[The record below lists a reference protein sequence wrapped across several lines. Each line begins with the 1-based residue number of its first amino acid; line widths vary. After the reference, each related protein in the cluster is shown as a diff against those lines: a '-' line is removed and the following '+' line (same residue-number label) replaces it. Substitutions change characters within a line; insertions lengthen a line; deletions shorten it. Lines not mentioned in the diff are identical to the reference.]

1 MEKNLIKP
9 HHEGGSQAFITL
21 TITSIEPYQQSQI
34 HNSYDQ
40 AGQCEYLIVTLADS
54 MLEPIIPK
62 ARESKKFIDK

>member
-9 HHEGGSQAFITL
+9 HHEGGSQAFITS
-21 TITSIEPYQQSQI
+21 TVTTTMEQYQ
-34 HNSYDQ
+34 NSHISHDQ
-40 AGQCEYLIVTLADS
+40 TGQCEYLIVTLADS